1 MSWGAVIG
9 GATALV
15 GGALSSNASKK
26 AANASQQGYDAA
38 SAEQARQFDI
48 TQQNQQPWLQAGQNA
63 LTQQQALM
71 NGDFSGFYQSPDY
84 QYALDSGLQAVNR
97 GAIGNLSGGGTAADL
112 VTFGEGLASQN
123 YNNYYNRLAGMSNTG
138 QTTANNLAQYGQ
150 DYASQQGKYA
160 LGAASAQG
168 SAYKDQAEIWGNTV
182 EDLGDAAMYYYGQ
195 NGNKWRR

>member
-9 GATALV
+9 GGVALV

-48 TQQNQQPWLQAGQNA
+48 TQQNQQPWLEAGQSA
-63 LTQQQALM
+63 LTQQQALL
-71 NGDFSGFYQSPDY
+71 NGDFSGFYQLPDY
-84 QYALDSGLQAVNR
+84 QYALDSGINSVNR

-138 QTTANNLAQYGQ
+138 QTTANNLAGYGQ
-150 DYASQQGKYA
+150 NYANQQGQNA
-160 LGAASAQG
+160 INSANAQG
-168 SAYKDQAEIWGNTV
+168 TAYQNQANIWNNTIN
-182 EDLGDAAMYYYGQ
+182 GIGQAAGYYYGN
-195 NGNKWRR
+195 NGNKWGS